1 MAVTSEHGPEGTVGG
16 TKGQKSG
23 LLDDAGAGAADKAGA
38 MAEEDGV
45 ATAAGHVA
53 EGHVSSLHC
62 MMSCSQSNEYPSDCI
77 VVANNVPYCLN

>member
-1 MAVTSEHGPEGTVGG
+1 MEVTSEHGPAGTVGG

-23 LLDDAGAGAADKAGA
+23 LLDDAGADAADNVGA

-45 ATAAGHVA
+45 AAAAGHAA

-62 MMSCSQSNEYPSDCI
+62 MMSCWQSNENPSDCI
-77 VVANNVPYCLN
+77 